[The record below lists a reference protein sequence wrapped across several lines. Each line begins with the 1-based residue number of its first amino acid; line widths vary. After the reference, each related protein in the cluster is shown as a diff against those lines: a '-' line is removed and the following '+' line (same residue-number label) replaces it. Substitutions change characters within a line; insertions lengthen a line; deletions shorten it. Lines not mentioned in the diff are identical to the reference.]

1 MAKVAGCWEHVSLV
15 WDELKA
21 FKSNKASVAA
31 DWLDIANGY
40 GFIPHQLIPCSLQC
54 YDINPTW
61 IDLLASYYN
70 GLWSR
75 SSSSKATSGW
85 HKHFRRIFTG
95 CTVSIILFLAGML
108 FWSLSWQALILHYR
122 IIRLQQL

>member
-40 GFIPHQLIPCSLQC
+40 GFIPH
-54 YDINPTW
+54 
-61 IDLLASYYN
+61 
-70 GLWSR
+70 
-75 SSSSKATSGW
+75 
-85 HKHFRRIFTG
+85 
-95 CTVSIILFLAGML
+95 
-108 FWSLSWQALILHYR
+108 
-122 IIRLQQL
+122 